1 MDDRGD
7 QQVRLHAGFYP
18 EAYYQGEYPDPD
30 LPDPLPDPNIN
41 NDDDPEIPNINND
54 DDPEIIVIPQPVNY
68 YSYRFQVNLH
78 PRRFPP
84 ESRIFNISNV
94 NLFAAAKASFRSDLF
109 DADPK

>member
-7 QQVRLHAGFYP
+7 QQVRPHAGFYP

-30 LPDPLPDPNIN
+30 LLDPRYADPNPDPNIN
-41 NDDDPEIPNINND
+41 NDDY
-54 DDPEIIVIPQPVNY
+54 PEIIVIPQPVNY
-68 YSYRFQVNLH
+68 YSYRFQANLH

-94 NLFAAAKASFRSDLF
+94 NLFAATKASFRSDLF